1 MRAALAAPIPVTDP
15 DDPRLD
21 DYRNL
26 SDARVRRRLEAPD
39 PARGEPGFFMAEG
52 PTVIGRLLASGRR
65 VRSVLV
71 DPPRLERLEPSLGTL
86 DAPVYVAPRP
96 VLAAVCGFDVHRGAL
111 AAADRWPLPGPAAL
125 LAGARRVAVLEAI
138 NDHENL
144 GALFRNA
151 AGLGIDAVLLCPRSA
166 DPLYRR
172 SVRVSMGH
180 VLSVPW
186 ARIEPWP
193 EALAAVKGAG
203 FTVAALTPAP
213 EAEPLSSAGTEGRLA
228 LMFGAEG
235 PGLSEAALARA
246 DRRFRIPMTAGADS
260 LNVASAAAV
269 AFYVTSATLST

>member
-1 MRAALAAPIPVTDP
+1 LAAPVPVTDP
-15 DDPRLD
+15 DHPGLD

-39 PARGEPGFFMAEG
+39 PARGEPGFFVAEG
-52 PTVIGRLLASGRR
+52 PTVIDRLLTSGRR
-65 VRSVLV
+65 LRSVLV
-71 DPPRLERLEPSLGTL
+71 DPARLARLAPRLAAI
-86 DAPVYVAPRP
+86 DAPVYVAERP
-96 VLAAVCGFDVHRGAL
+96 VLAAACGFDVHRGAL
-111 AAADRWPLPGPAAL
+111 AAADRWPLPAPGAL
-125 LAGARRVAVLEAI
+125 LAGARRVAVLEGI

-151 AGLGIDAVLLCPRSA
+151 AALGIDAVLLCPRCA

-180 VLSVPW
+180 VLSVSW
-186 ARIEPWP
+186 TRIEPWP
-193 EALAAVKGAG
+193 EALVEVRRAG
-203 FTVAALTPAP
+203 FTIAALTPAP
-213 EAEPLSSAGTEGRLA
+213 EAEPLTTLGAEARLA
-228 LMFGAEG
+228 LVFGAEG
-235 PGLSEAALARA
+235 PGLSEAVVAAA

>member
-1 MRAALAAPIPVTDP
+1 MAAPLPVTDP

-26 SDARVRRRLEAPD
+26 SDARARHRLEAPD

-71 DPPRLERLEPSLGTL
+71 DPHRLERLEPRLRAL
-86 DAPVYVAPRP
+86 DAPVYVAQRS

-111 AAADRWPLPGPAAL
+111 AAADRWPLPGPAVL

-151 AGLGIDAVLLCPRSA
+151 AGLGVDAVLLCPRCA

-193 EALAAVKGAG
+193 EALAAVKETG

-213 EAEPLSSAGTEGRLA
+213 EAEPLSSVGVDGRLA

-235 PGLSEAALARA
+235 PGLSEAALALA
-246 DRRFRIPMTAGADS
+246 DRRFRIPMTSGADS

>member
-1 MRAALAAPIPVTDP
+1 MAPPVPLTDP
-15 DDPRLD
+15 EDPCVD

-26 SDARVRRRLEAPD
+26 ADAKVRRRVEAPD
-39 PARGEPGFFMAEG
+39 PGRGEPGFFVAEG
-52 PTVIGRLLASGRR
+52 PTVIGRLLDSGRR

-71 DPPRLERLEPSLGTL
+71 DPPRLERLEPRLSAL
-86 DAPVYVAPRP
+86 DAPVYVAERQ

-111 AAADRWPLPGPAAL
+111 AVADRWPLPAPEVL
-125 LAGARRVAVLEAI
+125 LAGAQRVAILEGI

-151 AGLGIDAVLLCPRSA
+151 AGLGIGAVLLCPRCA

-186 ARIEPWP
+186 TRLEPWP
-193 EALAAVKGAG
+193 AALADVRRAG
-203 FTVAALTPAP
+203 FTLAALTPVP
-213 EAEPLSSAGTEGRLA
+213 DAEPLPSAFLDGRLA

-235 PGLSEAALARA
+235 PGLSRSALALA

-269 AFYVTSATLST
+269 AFFVTSNTLTT

>member
-1 MRAALAAPIPVTDP
+1 VSAAPVPVTDP
-15 DDPRLD
+15 DHPGLD
-21 DYRNL
+21 DYRHL
-26 SDARVRRRLEAPD
+26 ADARVRRRLEAPD
-39 PARGEPGFFMAEG
+39 PARGEPGFFVAEG

-71 DPPRLERLEPSLGTL
+71 DPARLERLAPCLMAL
-86 DAPVYVAPRP
+86 DAPVYVAERP
-96 VLAAVCGFDVHRGAL
+96 VLAAVCGYDVHRGAL
-111 AAADRWPLPGPAAL
+111 AAADRWPLPAPAAL
-125 LAGARRVAVLEAI
+125 LAGARRVAVLEGI

-151 AGLGIDAVLLCPRSA
+151 AALGIDAVLLCPRCA

-193 EALAAVKGAG
+193 EALAGVRRAG
-203 FTVAALTPAP
+203 FTIAAFTPASD
-213 EAEPLSSAGTEGRLA
+213 AEPLSPAAAEGRLA
-228 LMFGAEG
+228 LVFGAEG
-235 PGLSEAALARA
+235 PGLSGAVAAMA

-269 AFYVTSATLST
+269 AFYVTSATLSI